1 MNLLQVQIDL
11 LKEEKKEILKKQS
24 TGSYYVSANDDV
36 RLTEIDEILKKED
49 FLIVSP
55 ERVDRIDIGVPFKL
69 EIDYGDDD
77 KEIMEGVLVEQRIT
91 TEPHDKFITTI
102 SPLGEAIHRLSLG
115 EDFSYTVNK
124 TNVISGRI
132 LEINLPTEERMAELV
147 KKRNK

>member
-1 MNLLQVQIDL
+1 
-11 LKEEKKEILKKQS
+11 
-24 TGSYYVSANDDV
+24 
-36 RLTEIDEILKKED
+36 
-49 FLIVSP
+49 
-55 ERVDRIDIGVPFKL
+55 
-69 EIDYGDDD
+69 
-77 KEIMEGVLVEQRIT
+77 MEGVLVEQRIT